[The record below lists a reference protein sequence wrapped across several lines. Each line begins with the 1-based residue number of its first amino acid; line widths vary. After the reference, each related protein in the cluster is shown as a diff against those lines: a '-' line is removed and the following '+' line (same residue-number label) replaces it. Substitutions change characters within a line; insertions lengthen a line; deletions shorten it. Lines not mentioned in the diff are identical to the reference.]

1 VGPARLVA
9 EALRRLLSDLQ
20 AGSDA
25 AVGTYLY
32 KGLRLQVSK
41 YRSTGTERTTR
52 LYRARRERGL
62 CVRCGARVTKRNP
75 STGKPYRLCEAHRKA
90 VDGVSRLP

>member
-1 VGPARLVA
+1 MRQTRLAA
-9 EALRRLLSDLQ
+9 EALRQMLADLQ

-32 KGLRLQVSK
+32 KGLRVQVSR
-41 YRSTGTERTTR
+41 YRSTGTERTAR
-52 LYRARRERGL
+52 LYRTRRERGL

-75 STGKPYRLCEAHRKA
+75 STGLLYRLCEAHREKI
-90 VDGVSRLP
+90 DGVSP